1 MQKLRYEC
9 MKCGICCSI
18 PQNLK
23 KDYIKRI
30 PLYPEEVDR
39 LIEIAK
45 RRNLPFKVKEDL
57 VFPDIENKK
66 ILVLT
71 YRFILKPHGR
81 CVFYDMNEGCS
92 IHEEKPYACQA
103 YPLAIRR
110 IDSFNLE
117 ITIDPLCKFIAK
129 NYDKLKDI
137 DIGTIKEIFINEYP
151 KAEKFYEK
159 NTRLQLKIRRLE
171 AEDKIKISR
180 QISLKDFNYALKN
193 WDRKEIRVK

>member
-1 MQKLRYEC
+1 

-18 PQNLK
+18 PENLK
-23 KDYIKRI
+23 NGYIKRI

-39 LIEIAK
+39 LIELAK

-57 VFPDIENKK
+57 VFPDIKNKK

-71 YRFILKPHGR
+71 YRFILKPQGR
-81 CVFYDMNEGCS
+81 CVFYDTNEGCS
-92 IHEEKPYACQA
+92 IHKEKPYACQA

-110 IDSFNLE
+110 IDSFNIE
-117 ITIDPLCKFIAK
+117 ITIDPLCNFITN
-129 NYDKLKDI
+129 NYNTLKDV
-137 DIGTIKEIFINEYP
+137 DIETIKDIFTNEYP

-171 AEDKIKISR
+171 AEKKIKISR
-180 QISLKDFNYALKN
+180 QISLNDFNYALKN
-193 WDRKEIRVK
+193 WDRKEIRVI